1 MQAVLVRELDA
12 FDCTARCYYLTFR
25 RYVLE
30 LELLRI
36 HTRNNDIIGNTDL
49 LNANDA
55 KAERDRIN
63 LFGSQ

>member
-1 MQAVLVRELDA
+1 MRAVFVRELNA

-30 LELLRI
+30 IELLRI

-49 LNANDA
+49 LSANNAN
-55 KAERDRIN
+55 AERDRIN
-63 LFGSQ
+63 LFGSH